1 MPQLLIL
8 DKEQLQIQMA
18 IEEMLTDTLQ
28 SRLSSVLELEVVLK
42 VRFSMY
48 NQPSIPIDRLGH
60 NDMCVEQLCN
70 CNKLGCALCGKCGYT
85 SFCRN
90 ASGLVS
96 PAEDSYQLIR

>member
-60 NDMCVEQLCN
+60 NDMCRAALQLQQTR
-70 CNKLGCALCGKCGYT
+70 LRIVWQMWLYIV
-85 SFCRN
+85 
-90 ASGLVS
+90 L
-96 PAEDSYQLIR
+96 